1 MTRILSVAF
10 LASNDRNCLAAM
22 ICESLADSIDLY
34 LTDDLILMSL
44 GWFHLLFFCSSEV
57 SSFATTRSLTFNFLL
72 STRSQP
78 SILDECGLDAETKET
93 LLTHIRRRLMPQ
105 AVKARADIE
114 VSCYGYEGIDAVKT
128 ALQAGMGLSNDGQQV
143 KINLITPPQY
153 VLTTQSLD
161 KESGLG
167 LLQQAIDEIEKSIK
181 SQGGGFNVIQAV
193 SIEFGFS
200 FESPTGD
207 AYCLRSSARI
217 SFWIRLDFNLQKY
230 CPAASSTQFWP
241 ALRAALFFDR
251 SVIFQWSFLIM
262 NLGLSLKIALL
273 LGCSLSEYLRT

>member
-1 MTRILSVAF
+1 M
-10 LASNDRNCLAAM
+10 
-22 ICESLADSIDLY
+22 
-34 LTDDLILMSL
+34 
-44 GWFHLLFFCSSEV
+44 
-57 SSFATTRSLTFNFLL
+57 
-72 STRSQP
+72 
-78 SILDECGLDAETKET
+78 DECGLDAETKET

-217 SFWIRLDFNLQKY
+217 SF
-230 CPAASSTQFWP
+230 
-241 ALRAALFFDR
+241 
-251 SVIFQWSFLIM
+251 
-262 NLGLSLKIALL
+262 
-273 LGCSLSEYLRT
+273 

>member
-1 MTRILSVAF
+1 
-10 LASNDRNCLAAM
+10 
-22 ICESLADSIDLY
+22 
-34 LTDDLILMSL
+34 
-44 GWFHLLFFCSSEV
+44 
-57 SSFATTRSLTFNFLL
+57 
-72 STRSQP
+72 
-78 SILDECGLDAETKET
+78 
-93 LLTHIRRRLMPQ
+93 MPQ

-217 SFWIRLDFNLQKY
+217 SF
-230 CPAASSTQFWP
+230 
-241 ALRAALFFDR
+241 
-251 SVIFQWSFLIM
+251 
-262 NLGLSLKIALL
+262 
-273 LGCSLSEYLRT
+273 